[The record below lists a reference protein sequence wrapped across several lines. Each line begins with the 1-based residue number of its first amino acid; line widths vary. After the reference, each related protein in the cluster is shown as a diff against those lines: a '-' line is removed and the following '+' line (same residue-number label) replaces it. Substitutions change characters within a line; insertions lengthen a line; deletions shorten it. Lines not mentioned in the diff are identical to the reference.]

1 MSSSRINAALGLLT
15 ATLVLVG
22 ATFVFIVAP
31 IEVQMREIQKIFYF
45 HVGTAWSMFVAFAV
59 TGVCGVIY
67 LVRRNPRADA
77 IAGASAAVGWVYASV
92 VLLTGMLWARS
103 AWNTWWNWE
112 PRLTSMLVLWLM
124 YAGYLL
130 FRSTTTGDMRRT
142 YSSVFG
148 IFAFVMVPIVYY
160 SIKIWG
166 SVLHPP
172 TDTKWSLDGRMYY
185 GMALGT
191 LAMLTAYILLTR
203 LRADV
208 EIAGQ
213 EVAALRQEQLFGEDA
228 GR

>member
-1 MSSSRINAALGLLT
+1 MTSSRINAALGLLT
-15 ATLVLVG
+15 AALVLVG
-22 ATFVFIVAP
+22 ATFVFVVAP

-45 HVGTAWSMFVAFAV
+45 HVGAAWSMFVAFTVTAV
-59 TGVCGVIY
+59 FGIVY

-77 IAGASAAVGWVYASV
+77 IAGASAAVGWIYAAI

-130 FRSTTTGDMRRT
+130 FRSTTSGDARRT

-148 IFAFVMVPIVYY
+148 IFAFVMVPIVYF

-166 SVLHPP
+166 SVLHP
-172 TDTKWSLDGRMYY
+172 TTKTKWALDNRMYY
-185 GMALGT
+185 GMVLGT
-191 LAMLTAYILLTR
+191 LAMSAAYVLLTR

-208 EIAGQ
+208 EIAEQ
-213 EVAALRQEQLFGEDA
+213 EVAALRQEQLFGEDT
-228 GR
+228 GG

>member
-1 MSSSRINAALGLLT
+1 MTRSRINVVLGVLT
-15 ATLVLVG
+15 AVLVLVG
-22 ATFVFIVAP
+22 ATFVFIIAP

-45 HVGTAWSMFVAFAV
+45 HVGAAWSMFVAFTV
-59 TGVCGVIY
+59 TGVFGIMY

-77 IAGASAAVGWVYASV
+77 IAGASAAVGWVYAAI

-130 FRSTTTGDMRRT
+130 FRSTTQGDARRT

-172 TDTKWSLDGRMYY
+172 TKTKWNLDNRMYY
-185 GMALGT
+185 GMLLGT
-191 LAMLTAYILLTR
+191 LAMSAAYVLLTR

-208 EIAGQ
+208 EIAEQ
-213 EVAALRQEQLFGEDA
+213 EVAALRQEQMFGEDA